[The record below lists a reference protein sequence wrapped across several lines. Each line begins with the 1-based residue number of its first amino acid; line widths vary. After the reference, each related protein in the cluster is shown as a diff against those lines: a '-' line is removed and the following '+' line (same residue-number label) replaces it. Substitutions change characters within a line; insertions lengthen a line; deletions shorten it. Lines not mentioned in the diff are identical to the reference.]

1 MTYRNVIRFVFTPAI
16 YEYVLDIVS
25 KLNDS
30 CAGFDMKPIW
40 VYKIIFFSNLG
51 HVMTGTFPTKF
62 KIAKVITLH
71 KNGCL
76 KTVSNLRPILCSLGK
91 ILEKIVHHKFYDY
104 FDFYY
109 LFSKKHFGLGKVQ
122 EQKIVSILVLTLS
135 LGALVLTS
143 TPLEYFQ
150 IYLKRLIRLID
161 KIVCISSV
169 TTR

>member
-1 MTYRNVIRFVFTPAI
+1 MGICSAFNNYFSCIGGQLAQNFVNTENPLGSMTYRNVIRFVFTPAI

-30 CAGFDMKPIW
+30 CAGFDMKPMW

-109 LFSKKHFGLGKVQ
+109 LFSKKHFGLGKV
-122 EQKIVSILVLTLS
+122 
-135 LGALVLTS
+135 
-143 TPLEYFQ
+143 
-150 IYLKRLIRLID
+150 
-161 KIVCISSV
+161 
-169 TTR
+169 